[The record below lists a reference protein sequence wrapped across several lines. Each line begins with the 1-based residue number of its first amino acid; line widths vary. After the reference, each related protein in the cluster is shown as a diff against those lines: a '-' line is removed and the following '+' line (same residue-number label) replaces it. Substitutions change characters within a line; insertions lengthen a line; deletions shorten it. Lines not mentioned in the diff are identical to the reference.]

1 MGCAKHQPNSNWCLL
16 QLGLS
21 SLQGREGKRWAVSE
35 VECLIQV
42 CQPAMSSGETG
53 CVSWETARN
62 LYTRGREHHQNYLRK
77 QQESFMLKHQNDQ
90 HGQREPN
97 FEAKVIGCFKDCLT
111 RQISEGVHIRRCE
124 EEVLNSKAEWHQ
136 PALWKVRSEL
146 CRE

>member
-1 MGCAKHQPNSNWCLL
+1 MYL
-16 QLGLS
+16 
-21 SLQGREGKRWAVSE
+21 
-35 VECLIQV
+35 
-42 CQPAMSSGETG
+42 GET
-53 CVSWETARN
+53 VRN
-62 LYTRGREHHQNYLRK
+62 LYTRGREHHQNYLRR

-90 HGQREPN
+90 HGQREPE